1 MKAAA
6 VIRRSASYLLAV
18 GAGAAAMYWFD
29 PDMGRSRQRTT
40 AEAAFRM
47 WSSVR
52 HAVRRQLAHAL
63 RSAASALAEEPGL
76 RRPQPA
82 HGAEAASTSAQREEP
97 AAAAVNAKPA
107 GDDTLLEQVRTQL
120 DQALE
125 HAALLTVTVHDG
137 WVIVSGPVRS
147 GETLI
152 VEQRLRELAGIAGL
166 QLSPSEYERE
176 SDLPG
181 LPGQQIWQEHY
192 SW

>member
-6 VIRRSASYLLAV
+6 VIRRSALYLLAV

-52 HAVRRQLAHAL
+52 HAARRQLAHAL
-63 RSAASALAEEPGL
+63 QSAASALAEEPGL

-82 HGAEAASTSAQREEP
+82 YGAEAASTSAQREEP
-97 AAAAVNAKPA
+97 VAAAANAKPA

-147 GETLI
+147 GDTLI

-166 QLSPSEYERE
+166 QLSLSEYERE